1 MIKYPFKDLRFDRM
15 RRPDSQEAIGA
26 WINTRD
32 CLRLMDLKI
41 SETFGYKPTEAEKT
55 WLDEQ
60 LRAYC
65 MYSFPFLG
73 VFRSKR
79 FISRRAKRF
88 HHTLRNSYR
97 FGVVYMILVANLRP
111 TDVVEFLHSDPAV
124 HVASGEEKCSD

>member
-15 RRPDSQEAIGA
+15 RRLDSQEAIGA

-41 SETFGYKPTEAEKT
+41 SETFGYKPTESEKT

-65 MYSFPFLG
+65 RHHFPFLG
-73 VFRSKR
+73 IFRSKR
-79 FISRRAKRF
+79 FISRGARRCYHA
-88 HHTLRNSYR
+88 LRSTYR
-97 FGVVYMILVANLRP
+97 FGVIYIILIANFSP
-111 TDVVEFLHSDPAV
+111 MKAIVFLSSDEV
-124 HVASGEEKCSD
+124 RLEGRHE